1 MELPNEYKKPPTSL
15 GEWVI
20 AVLVRRLPI
29 VGFIMLIVWA
39 TDKNTDLEKANWA
52 KAELIVKAIIF
63 AIVIIF
69 VAIIGFGVFANF
81 ANDVDWS
88 EFNK

>member
-1 MELPNEYKKPPTSL
+1 MEFPNEYKAPPTSL

-20 AVLVRRLPI
+20 AVLVRRIPLI
-29 VGFIMLIVWA
+29 GLILLIVWA
-39 TDKNTDLEKANWA
+39 TDKNTDPNKANWA

-63 AIVIIF
+63 AVVLIF
-69 VAIIGFGVFANF
+69 VAIIGFGVFTNF

-88 EFNK
+88 DFNQ